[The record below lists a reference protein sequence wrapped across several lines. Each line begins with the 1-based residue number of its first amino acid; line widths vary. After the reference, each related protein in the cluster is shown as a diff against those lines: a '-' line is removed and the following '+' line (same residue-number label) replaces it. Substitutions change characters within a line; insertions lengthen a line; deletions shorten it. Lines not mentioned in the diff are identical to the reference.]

1 MAANIALT
9 CVIVFVLSILAIQA
23 VPDRRS
29 TENVLVVLALT
40 LILSVIV
47 GAVSTLVLIW
57 S

>member
-9 CVIVFVLSILAIQA
+9 CVIVFVLSVLAIQV

-29 TENVLVVLALT
+29 NKNVLVVLALT
-40 LILSVIV
+40 TILSVIV

>member
-9 CVIVFVLSILAIQA
+9 CVIVFVLCILAIQI

-29 TENVLVVLALT
+29 TENVMVVLGLT
-40 LILSVIV
+40 AALSVVV
-47 GAVSTLVLIW
+47 GVVSTLVLIW

>member
-9 CVIVFVLSILAIQA
+9 CVIVFVLSIFAIQF

-29 TENVLVVLALT
+29 NENVLMVLALMT
-40 LILSVIV
+40 ILSVIV

-57 S
+57 R

>member
-9 CVIVFVLSILAIQA
+9 CVIAFVLSVLAIQV

-29 TENVLVVLALT
+29 NENVLVVLALT

-57 S
+57 N